1 MRFRPVFF
9 ALIPG
14 TKSLLASLALL
25 LTSTAVGMMT
35 EAEFAEEMAAKHGL
49 DADFILSNLQRAQ
62 HQDSIIAAMTRPAE
76 AMPWHRYRTIFLTD
90 TRTQG
95 GVAFYQAHKDLLQ
108 RAEREYGVD
117 PYVITAIIGVETNYG
132 ANTGSHRVIDAL
144 KTLGFGYPP
153 RAEFFRTQLGEF
165 FLMAQEEGFDPQEP
179 KGSYAGAMGMPQFI
193 PSSFRAYA
201 IDFDGDGRRDFW
213 GSTDDVIGSVANYL
227 AVHGWQAGQPI
238 AVALETRPVGL
249 EPGSRRGQKPNLIQ
263 DELLQAGVDLRA
275 YAPQLNQAALIE
287 LEMEDSM
294 AYWLGFDNF
303 YAITR
308 YNHSNL
314 YAMAVTQLA
323 EAIRLQAN

>member
-1 MRFRPVFF
+1 MHVPSFTAVFKKHGG
-9 ALIPG
+9 AVGLVL
-14 TKSLLASLALL
+14 SLL
-25 LTSTAVGMMT
+25 VGGAAHAMVS
-35 EAEFAEEMAAKHGL
+35 EAEFAAEMAAQHGL
-49 DADFILSNLQRAQ
+49 DADTILWHLERAE
-62 HQDSIIAAMTRPAE
+62 HQESIIAAMTRPAE

-95 GVAFYQAHKDLLQ
+95 GVAFYQQHRELLE

-117 PYVITAIIGVETNYG
+117 AFVITAIIGVETNYG

-153 RAEFFRTQLGEF
+153 RATFFRTQLGEF
-165 FLMAQEEGFDPQEP
+165 FLMAEEEGMDPQEP

-213 GSTDDVIGSVANYL
+213 SSTADVIGSVANYL
-227 AVHGWQAGQPI
+227 AVHGWRANQPI
-238 AVALETRPVGL
+238 AVLLEQQPLGL
-249 EPGSRRGQKPNLIQ
+249 EAGSRRGQKPNLSRQ
-263 DELLQAGVDLRA
+263 ELVAAGVQMPANAELTH
-275 YAPQLNQAALIE
+275 AALIE
-287 LEMEDSM
+287 LELAEGHE
-294 AYWLGFDNF
+294 YWLGFDNF

-323 EAIRLQAN
+323 AAIRSQTP